1 MKSTILNRLAG
12 LASAAM
18 LAALGTAGASAAE
31 SLRLAHFLP
40 PQHPVHAAAE
50 AWAASIAKDSGGEL
64 KVELFP
70 AQQLGAAFDHY
81 NLARDGIADIA
92 AVNPGYQPGRFPIAG
107 AIELPLMFSNAI
119 GGSQAVDEWYRE
131 YAKTDMPDV
140 HFCMATIHDPASFH
154 TATKK
159 VLVPEDVKGLRVRTG
174 NATIARFV
182 QDLGGSN
189 IQGST
194 AEVKDIL
201 DKGVADSVTWPWG
214 SVILF
219 GVANSVKHHLD
230 IPLSVSSLMF
240 VVNKRKYESL
250 AEANRKVL
258 DAHCT
263 SEWAKRVAT
272 PWAEFE
278 AAGHG
283 KLEAMEGHTIERP
296 NAEQMALWQA
306 AAGPVVEAWAKD
318 VAAKGADPKA
328 ILERLKKVAAEHG
341 AGAQ

>member
-1 MKSTILNRLAG
+1 MKSIIRKGLAG

-18 LAALGTAGASAAE
+18 VAALGAGGAVAAE
-31 SLRLAHFLP
+31 SMRLAHFLP
-40 PQHPVHAAAE
+40 PQHPVHAAVE

-64 KVELFP
+64 KIDLFP

-107 AIELPLMFSNAI
+107 AIELPMMFSNAI
-119 GGSQAVDEWYRE
+119 GGSQAADEWYRE
-131 YAKTDMPDV
+131 YAKVDMPDV
-140 HFCMATIHDPASFH
+140 HFCMATIHEPASFH
-154 TATKK
+154 TASKA
-159 VLVPEDVKGLRVRTG
+159 VMVPEDVKGLRVRTG
-174 NATIARFV
+174 NATIAQFV
-182 QDLGGSN
+182 QALGGSN

-219 GVANSVKHHLD
+219 GVAGSVKHHLD

-250 AEANRKVL
+250 SDANRKVL
-258 DAHCT
+258 DDHCT
-263 SEWAKRVAT
+263 PEWAKRVAT

-283 KLEAMEGHTIERP
+283 KIEAMEGHTIERP
-296 NAEQMALWQA
+296 NAEQRALWQA
-306 AAGPVVEAWAKD
+306 ASAPIVEAWSKD
-318 VAAKGADPKA
+318 VAAKGGDAKA
-328 ILERLKKVAAEHG
+328 ILDRLKQVAAAHG
-341 AGAQ
+341 AAAQ